1 MTNTIILNLENK
13 IHGYH
18 TRMKEL
24 HFAAP
29 SVSLHKIID
38 EFDGELCEFD
48 DEIMEEAQAIFG
60 FIEPGDIQPIL
71 PEALEF
77 EALLVEIRDTLAE
90 FLEST
95 EGSATWTGIKSE
107 IESFWHTLNKT
118 IYLTKITKK

>member
-1 MTNTIILNLENK
+1 MNNELILNLENK

-38 EFDGELCEFD
+38 EFDDELCKFD

-60 FIEPGDIQPIL
+60 FIEPGDIQPTL
-71 PEALEF
+71 PESLEF
-77 EALLVEIRDTLAE
+77 EALLVEIREALAE
-90 FLEST
+90 FLESI

-107 IESFWHTLNKT
+107 TESFWHVLNKT

>member
-38 EFDGELCEFD
+38 DFDGELCKFD

-60 FIEPGDIQPIL
+60 FIEPGDIQPVL
-71 PEALEF
+71 PEAMEF
-77 EALLVEIRDTLAE
+77 EALLVEIRETLAE
-90 FLEST
+90 FLESI
-95 EGSATWTGIKSE
+95 EGSATWTGIRSE
-107 IESFWHTLNKT
+107 TESFWHVLNKT
-118 IYLTKITKK
+118 VYLTKITKK

>member
-1 MTNTIILNLENK
+1 
-13 IHGYH
+13 
-18 TRMKEL
+18 
-24 HFAAP
+24 
-29 SVSLHKIID
+29 
-38 EFDGELCEFD
+38 
-48 DEIMEEAQAIFG
+48 MEEAQAIFG